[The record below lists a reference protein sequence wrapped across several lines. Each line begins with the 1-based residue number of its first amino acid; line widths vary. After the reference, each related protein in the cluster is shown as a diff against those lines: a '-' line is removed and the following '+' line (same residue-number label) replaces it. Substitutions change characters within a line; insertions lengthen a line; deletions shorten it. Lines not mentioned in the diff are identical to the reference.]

1 MIHCVGWVN
10 GFIVNPTYR
19 RLKSWVAIK
28 RTTQP
33 TLLLLLMAALPAAGG
48 EISPERQQALRDLL
62 KQDCGACHGLTLKGG
77 MGPALLPET
86 LTGKSDE
93 FLAETILNGRQGTA
107 MPPWQPFMN
116 RDEALWLVKILRK
129 HP

>member
-1 MIHCVGWVN
+1 MIQKLL
-10 GFIVNPTYR
+10 P
-19 RLKSWVAIK
+19 
-28 RTTQP
+28 
-33 TLLLLLMAALPAAGG
+33 LLLVALPAAAG
-48 EISPERQQALRDLL
+48 EISLERQQALRDLL

-86 LTGKSDE
+86 LAGKSDD
-93 FLAETILNGRQGTA
+93 FLADTIMNGRQGTA

-129 HP
+129 QP

>member
-1 MIHCVGWVN
+1 MIRKLL
-10 GFIVNPTYR
+10 P
-19 RLKSWVAIK
+19 
-28 RTTQP
+28 
-33 TLLLLLMAALPAAGG
+33 LLLITLPVVGG

-86 LTGKSDE
+86 LDGKSDD
-93 FLAETILNGRQGTA
+93 FLTDTILNGRQGTA

-129 HP
+129 QL